1 MPSWGPGAVIEFFTL
16 PGKRRRELP
25 EDGQENM
32 ALGTC
37 ASEHHQV
44 VRDSPLASLM
54 VPLFYTETAS
64 TSECSD

>member
-1 MPSWGPGAVIEFFTL
+1 MIEFFTH

-25 EDGQENM
+25 EDGHENM
-32 ALGTC
+32 ALRTC

-44 VRDSPLASLM
+44 VGDSLLASPM

-64 TSECSD
+64 TGECSD